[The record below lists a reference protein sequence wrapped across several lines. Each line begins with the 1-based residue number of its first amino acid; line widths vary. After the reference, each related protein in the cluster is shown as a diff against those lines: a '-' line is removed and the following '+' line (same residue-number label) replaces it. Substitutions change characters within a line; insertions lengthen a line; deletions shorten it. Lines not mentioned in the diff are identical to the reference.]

1 MKVKELIEKLEK
13 QNPDAAVVG
22 DTSDHCYHRGLN
34 VYGKGFAYIDKYGQ
48 WVAFDEKGS
57 TQKKVPIV
65 QLIFY

>member
-1 MKVKELIEKLEK
+1 MKVKELIEKLET
-13 QNPDAAVVG
+13 QNPDATVVG

-48 WVAFDEKGS
+48 WVASKEKD
-57 TQKKVPIV
+57 TKKKVPIV